1 MKGIIETNAFVVI
14 HTTKTGI
21 RDEKMPFFMRS
32 NGMFTT
38 DPLRRD
44 VVVFTELGEA
54 ETVVANLKEKIKGMD
69 HPIEKTVRPMQ
80 VVLKEVS

>member
-1 MKGIIETNAFVVI
+1 MMAIDTNVFVVI
-14 HTTKTGI
+14 HTSEGK
-21 RDEKMPFFMRS
+21 KMPFFMRS

-44 VVVFTELGEA
+44 VMVFTELGEA
-54 ETVVANLKEKIKGMD
+54 ETAVANLKEKIKGMA
-69 HPIEKTVRPMQ
+69 PPVEKTVRPMQ